1 MGRVLASVVCALLAA
16 ALLPG
21 QSTRPED
28 LAAGKFLVASRDLG
42 DPNFAQTVVL
52 LVHFDKDGVVGLVVN
67 RRTGIPIARALD
79 EMKGAKGRS
88 DHLYSGGPVSRTS
101 VLGLLRSKDNV
112 DDAEHV
118 FGDVYLLAKA
128 ETLSKAMES
137 EAQADA
143 LHVYLGYAGWT
154 RKQLAAEVEL
164 GGWFIFSGDA
174 AVVFAASPE
183 SAWPR
188 LIEKIE
194 EHVAWNRFD
203 LSPSN

>member
-1 MGRVLASVVCALLAA
+1 MVVCALLAA
-16 ALLPG
+16 ALLSA

-42 DPNFAQTVVL
+42 DPNFTQTVVL

-67 RRTGIPIARALD
+67 RRTRIPISRALD

-88 DHLYSGGPVSRTS
+88 DRLYAGGPVSRTS
-101 VLGLLRSKDNV
+101 VLGLLRSREKV

-118 FGDVYLLAKA
+118 FGEVYLLTKA
-128 ETLSKAMES
+128 EALSKAMES
-137 EAQADA
+137 ETQADT

-183 SAWPR
+183 AAWPR
-188 LIEKIE
+188 LIEKTE
-194 EHVAWNRFD
+194 EHVAR
-203 LSPSN
+203 LGRAASN